1 MSQLLSRTRRIQRGL
16 IDRVRGIERLYETKV
31 TDGYREVTGRG
42 GTIDASKQAA
52 QRKWET
58 NYAEQAAWRRWET
71 DDQTTEMTEFD
82 ASSPAQLSAVNAG
95 DSNLGALRELID
107 ALRADNARLL
117 RWLIKRGIDGPEHEK
132 LAEILVRHSNFRDYL
147 QRNVDE
153 ERAA

>member
-1 MSQLLSRTRRIQRGL
+1 MSQLLSRTARIRRGWL
-16 IDRVRGIERLYETKV
+16 DRLTVKRLYETKV

-42 GTIDASKQAA
+42 ATIDASKQAA

-58 NYAEQAAWRRWET
+58 NCAEQAAWRRWET

-82 ASSPAQLSAVNAG
+82 ASSAAPLSAVNAA
-95 DSNLGALRELID
+95 DSNLGALREVID
-107 ALRADNARLL
+107 ALRADNGRLL
-117 RWLIKRGIDGPEHEK
+117 RLLIKRGTDGPEHEK
-132 LAEILVRHSNFRDYL
+132 LAEILLRHSNFRDYL

>member
-1 MSQLLSRTRRIQRGL
+1 L

-31 TDGYREVTGRG
+31 TDGYREATGRG
-42 GTIDASKQAA
+42 ATIDDSKQTA

-82 ASSPAQLSAVNAG
+82 ASSAVQSSAVNAG

-132 LAEILVRHSNFRDYL
+132 LAEILLRHSNFRDYL

>member
-1 MSQLLSRTRRIQRGL
+1 
-16 IDRVRGIERLYETKV
+16 
-31 TDGYREVTGRG
+31 
-42 GTIDASKQAA
+42 
-52 QRKWET
+52 
-58 NYAEQAAWRRWET
+58 
-71 DDQTTEMTEFD
+71 MTEFD

-117 RWLIKRGIDGPEHEK
+117 RWLIKRGTDGPAHEK
-132 LAEILVRHSNFRDYL
+132 LAEILLRHSNFRDYL